1 MECDRSEIGGDAAG
15 KKEEEMER
23 EKDRGREGKRQG
35 KERILQAVGCQKQA
49 VWAKNSIFLA
59 KFRQKIKKHLHNCR
73 IFRKF
78 VVAIYLE
85 YACTRVHARIA
96 KTRQQKYNKQGHR
109 PFRDNENNK
118 KAKNK

>member
-1 MECDRSEIGGDAAG
+1 MDAAG

-23 EKDRGREGKRQG
+23 EKDRGREGKREG

-59 KFRQKIKKHLHNCR
+59 KFRQKIKKHLHNCK
-73 IFRKF
+73 IFRNF

-85 YACTRVHARIA
+85 YACTRVHARITKKPSA
-96 KTRQQKYNKQGHR
+96 KV
-109 PFRDNENNK
+109 
-118 KAKNK
+118 